1 MLLCRCKGCWLLR
14 AAAAGCDE
22 KVDGGAM
29 QLPLAASAAV

>member
-1 MLLCRCKGCWLLR
+1 MLLCRRRGCGA

-22 KVDGGAM
+22 EADAGAM